1 MRRQET
7 RGARHAAALAA
18 GGALVGAVANRLA
31 TRWEHHQASAD
42 PLDDN
47 LSRPDIGPPAA
58 SLKPAR
64 EVAELATAEDYF
76 LESLA
81 WLGVAYRG
89 MPFWTERDV
98 VYVLQQQLTD
108 GLQRQ
113 ATTWRVF
120 NGHRVNPGESPP
132 MSADLVIVAPSGE
145 VTVGA
150 EFKYEPCHRRTDI
163 AKGKFPVAVWTD
175 VIKDTVRAQL
185 MVERG
190 AEVAYAICVD
200 EGGWTKRRDR
210 SMFEEHLEW
219 DNECPCGRDHPT
231 DVLIHRASVDT
242 DRLT

>member
-1 MRRQET
+1 MGRQ
-7 RGARHAAALAA
+7 GASGGRHAAALAA
-18 GGALVGAVANRLA
+18 GGALVGAVANDLA
-31 TRWEHHQASAD
+31 TRWKRHQAD
-42 PLDDN
+42 PLDAVPP
-47 LSRPDIGPPAA
+47 RPDIGPAAA
-58 SLKPAR
+58 SPRSR
-64 EVAELATAEDYF
+64 EETELATADGYF

-89 MPFWTERDV
+89 MPFWTERDI
-98 VYVLQQQLTD
+98 VYVLQRQLTD
-108 GLQRQ
+108 RLQRHD
-113 ATTWRVF
+113 TTWRVF

-150 EFKYEPCHRRTDI
+150 EFKYEPCHRRPDI

-175 VIKDTVRAQL
+175 VIKDTVRAEL
-185 MVERG
+185 MVDRG

-200 EGGWTKRRDR
+200 EGGWTENRDC

-219 DNECPCGRDHPT
+219 DTECPCGRDHPT
-231 DVLIHRASVDT
+231 DVLIYRAAADA